1 MNAKWAATIV
11 SAIIVIWVGYLVLT
25 GFVLKWDFGGEFG
38 DTFGALNALFS
49 GLAMGGVIVAIFMQR
64 QELIL
69 QREELRLTREELTR
83 SAEAQEGQTQAL
95 TQQYEILRTTAQ
107 INAHAGLMGQ
117 RAGTGTR
124 LRELLEELEFGYHSP

>member
-1 MNAKWAATIV
+1 MSKRWLV
-11 SAIIVIWVGYLVLT
+11 IIVAAIFILWTGYFVAT
-25 GFVLKWDFGGEFG
+25 GIVYRWQFGGPFG
-38 DTFGALNALFS
+38 DTFGALNALIS

-124 LRELLEELEFGYHSP
+124 LRELLEELERSPGY